1 MINADIKDR
10 WDETSIPR
18 LVKDAEDND
27 ITLSWTEEGAKKK
40 RVIQEVMHDDINSE
54 EIA

>member
-1 MINADIKDR
+1 MINPDIKDR
-10 WDETSIPR
+10 WNETSIPQ
-18 LVKDAEDND
+18 LVKDAEEGDV
-27 ITLSWTEEGAKKK
+27 TLSWTEEGAKKK